1 MKIFFSNPKKQNI
14 KKKKKLVSVFK
25 NVINQSNYII
35 GKQNIKFEKNINNFF
50 NSKYSL
56 GVNSGTDALKIAIKS
71 LELKNNSEIII
82 PSLTATATGA
92 AVLEA
97 GAKPVLS
104 DVDETGNLDL
114 IGLKKNITKKTKAII
129 VVHLHGNM
137 ADIRGIMKIAGKI
150 PIIEDCAQSFGS
162 SLKNKKAGTFGKIAC
177 FSFYPTKNLAAIGDG
192 GALITNN
199 KNLYLKM
206 LSLRQ
211 YGWDKNRISKQP
223 GYNSR
228 LDEIQAAILNIKFK
242 LIKKNNLKRNIL
254 AKRYIKSLSDLPIFF
269 PKSIKGS
276 FHSYHLFVIITKKR
290 NKLLKFLRHKQI
302 IASIHYKNPLHKMPS
317 FSKYIKKKPLNAEKL
332 SNSILS
338 LPIYPEL
345 SYREQNKVINAIRNF
360 FKKNS

>member
-1 MKIFFSNPKKQNI
+1 M
-14 KKKKKLVSVFK
+14 
-25 NVINQSNYII
+25 
-35 GKQNIKFEKNINNFF
+35 
-50 NSKYSL
+50 
-56 GVNSGTDALKIAIKS
+56 KIAIKS

-114 IGLKKNITKKTKAII
+114 IGLRKNITKKTKAII

-192 GALITNN
+192 GALMTNN

-242 LIKKNNLKRNIL
+242 LIKKNNLK
-254 AKRYIKSLSDLPIFF
+254 IK
-269 PKSIKGS
+269 
-276 FHSYHLFVIITKKR
+276 Y
-290 NKLLKFLRHKQI
+290 
-302 IASIHYKNPLHKMPS
+302 
-317 FSKYIKKKPLNAEKL
+317 FSKKIYKV
-332 SNSILS
+332 S
-338 LPIYPEL
+338 LFYQYFSKSKRKFQLLLICNY
-345 SYREQNKVINAIRNF
+345 Y
-360 FKKNS
+360 